1 AQPDSTGFDDR
12 ATASLCQFAQLSDS
26 DLVIVERKVRALSC
40 EFIVQSA
47 SIRESERHVPDIVRC
62 LRQPLAVSV
71 AKGFAADG
79 EDVLVHR
86 GRSERTWRQGASDR
100 VHGTDPV
107 RFTASGHHLYVPF

>member
-1 AQPDSTGFDDR
+1 
-12 ATASLCQFAQLSDS
+12 
-26 DLVIVERKVRALSC
+26 
-40 EFIVQSA
+40 
-47 SIRESERHVPDIVRC
+47 IVRC

-107 RFTASGHHLYVPF
+107 RFTASGHHLYVPFSLGAGSVDRPLVLSAITPPSTDDLASGFRSQPEFHVDSALFGVVL